1 MWHTKSISK
10 LFFAPTIG
18 ILTMCGCPTAIAQ
31 SDEAIFRALSES
43 QSNSQQA
50 KVLRR
55 FESDDQGWVLVLL
68 DITRPSGDSAAAAF
82 ATLKRSDQK
91 YVLVKFTEDFSEA
104 YHTISDKV
112 AQRQIGMLW
121 AQKTLSAF
129 GGDSDPVAALA
140 KLKENTGGGSLSDKL
155 AEEYVASGGS
165 K

>member
-1 MWHTKSISK
+1 MWQTRFISK

-18 ILTMCGCPTAIAQ
+18 IFTMCCCPTATAQ
-31 SDEAIFRALSES
+31 SDEAIFRALSEG
-43 QSNSQQA
+43 QSNSRQS

-55 FESDDQGWVLVLL
+55 FESDDRDWVLVLL
-68 DITRPSGDSAAAAF
+68 DITRPSGDSATAAF
-82 ATLKRSDQK
+82 ATLKRSDDS
-91 YVLVKFTEDFSEA
+91 YVLVKLAEDFPEA
-104 YHTISDKV
+104 YYAISDKV
-112 AQRQIGMLW
+112 AQREIGMLW

-155 AEEYVASGGS
+155 AEEYVASRSS